1 MLFSTP
7 TQFAVLAL
15 CLVAGWLFGLASHPG
30 GKKWKER
37 YRTQEAEFKT
47 TREGLTTR
55 DARIKELERE
65 RDEALRHRGTA
76 TATTAAV
83 GTAATATA
91 ASSSTSRGGGFFGW
105 GRDNLSRIHG
115 IDEPTE
121 QALRS
126 EGIKTY
132 AAIEALT
139 PADEAAL
146 EDRLGFGRGRIA
158 QQQWREQAAMLREGH
173 DDEHSRRW
181 A

>member
-30 GKKWKER
+30 GRKWKER
-37 YRTQEAEFKT
+37 YRAEEAEHKAN
-47 TREGLTTR
+47 REGLMTR

-65 RDEALRHRGTA
+65 RDEALRHRNTGVA
-76 TATTAAV
+76 TAAV
-83 GTAATATA
+83 GTAATASVATG
-91 ASSSTSRGGGFFGW
+91 SSSRGGGFFGW

-121 QALRS
+121 QALRG

-132 AAIEALT
+132 AAIEGLT
-139 PADEAAL
+139 AADEAAL

>member
-30 GKKWKER
+30 GRKWKER
-37 YRTQEAEFKT
+37 YRTQEAEFKAS
-47 TREGLTTR
+47 REGLATR
-55 DARIKELERE
+55 DARIRELERE
-65 RDEALRHRGTA
+65 RDEALRHRASGTA
-76 TATTAAV
+76 ATAV

-91 ASSSTSRGGGFFGW
+91 AGSSTSRGGGFFGW

-121 QALRS
+121 QALRA

-158 QQQWREQAAMLREGH
+158 QQQWREQAALLREGH
-173 DDEHSRRW
+173 DEEHARRW

>member
-30 GKKWKER
+30 GRKWKER
-37 YRTQEAEFKT
+37 YRAEVAEHKT
-47 TREGLTTR
+47 SREGLTTR
-55 DARIKELERE
+55 DARIRELERE
-65 RDEALRHRGTA
+65 RDEALRHRGTG
-76 TATTAAV
+76 TAATAAV
-83 GTAATATA
+83 GTAAAASA
-91 ASSSTSRGGGFFGW
+91 ASSTTSRGGGFFGW

-121 QALRS
+121 QALRA

-158 QQQWREQAAMLREGH
+158 QQQWREQAALLREGH
-173 DDEHSRRW
+173 DEEHARRW

>member
-15 CLVAGWLFGLASHPG
+15 CLIAGWLFGLASHPG

-76 TATTAAV
+76 TAAAAV
-83 GTAATATA
+83 GTAAA
-91 ASSSTSRGGGFFGW
+91 ASTSSSSRGGGFFGW

-115 IDEPTE
+115 IDDATE

-132 AAIEALT
+132 AAIEGLT

-158 QQQWREQAAMLREGH
+158 QQQWREQATLLREGH
-173 DDEHSRRW
+173 DDDHSRRW

>member
-83 GTAATATA
+83 GTAASATA

-121 QALRS
+121 QALRA